1 MKNVFEKEYIK
12 KYSKITYFSIIVINI
27 IVLFGLS
34 FQYYKINKKQENIK
48 IEQQKQ
54 AEETKKKQEEKE
66 QQKQAEEENK
76 SNINTVTEKKLFE
89 NFIFLNENEITPYNA
104 FDNKKTDYKEIE
116 FIATSFYKLFNTD
129 SLKEYIKNFNNFD
142 PNIGGIFSPGYENL
156 TEEQLNKP
164 YKSRQKVKMLI
175 RPHNIDKEYTIIIF
189 VGEIPNQRFFM
200 FKGFVTENKKISLEQ
215 NFDFG
220 TLEQIGGEN

>member
-1 MKNVFEKEYIK
+1 MKRFFEKEFIK
-12 KYSKITYFSIIVINI
+12 KYSQLIYFLIIVINVV
-27 IVLFGLS
+27 VLFSLS

-54 AEETKKKQEEKE
+54 AEEEEKKDQEEK
-66 QQKQAEEENK
+66 KKAED
-76 SNINTVTEKKLFE
+76 NIKTNTIKEKKFLE
-89 NFIFLNENEITPYNA
+89 NFIFLNENEITQYNA

-129 SLKEYIKNFNNFD
+129 SLKEYIKNFSNFYTD
-142 PNIGGIFSPGYENL
+142 IGGMFSPGYQNL
-156 TEEQLNKP
+156 TEEQLNRP
-164 YKSRQKVKMLI
+164 YKLRQKVKLLI
-175 RPHNIDKEYTIIIF
+175 EPHNIYKTYTIIIF

-200 FKGFVTENKKISLEQ
+200 FRGYVTENGKISLEQ

-220 TLEQIGGEN
+220 SVEAMDGVD

>member
-12 KYSKITYFSIIVINI
+12 KYSKIIYFSIIVINI

-54 AEETKKKQEEKE
+54 AEERIKKEQEEKE
-66 QQKQAEEENK
+66 QQKQVEEEK
-76 SNINTVTEKKLFE
+76 NINTIEEKKLLE
-89 NFIFLNENEITPYNA
+89 NFILINKNEITPYNA
-104 FDNKKTDYKEIE
+104 FDNKKTDYKQIE

-164 YKSRQKVKMLI
+164 YKLSQKVRMLI
-175 RPHNIDKEYTIIIF
+175 EPHNLYKKFTIIIF
-189 VGEIPNQRFFM
+189 VGEISNQRFFM
-200 FKGFVTENKKISLEQ
+200 FRGYVTENGKINLKQ
-215 NFDFG
+215 KFDFG